1 MTFDLKNRVCCK
13 MEVKTLANIKS
24 AIKRVRTNEDRRLLN
39 QPVKSEM
46 RSHIKKVEKLIESND
61 VEGAKAAYLT
71 AVRKIDKAIQ
81 KGLVHQNNGN
91 RQKTRLAKKLKGLGA

>member
-91 RQKTRLAKKLKGLGA
+91 RQKARLAKKLKGLGA